1 MRKSRNPKHELRE
14 SPSRPARSL
23 RIRLD
28 RYDWI
33 VVSTSGG
40 KDSQTM
46 LRLVCRLAKE
56 AGVLD
61 RVVAVHADMGRVEWP
76 GVPELAAEQAA
87 HYDVRF
93 EVVSRPQGDLLQHVR
108 DRSASL
114 RARAKNVPPVP
125 SPTCRYCTSHHK
137 SNQIEKVYT
146 RLAAETR
153 AATPPVPSPTNRY
166 CTSDHKRDQIG
177 KVMTALASET
187 RAAPGKAVMPW
198 MKPTQRYCTSD
209 HKRDQQAKLLTR
221 LAGER
226 KGKRPVR
233 ILQCMGMRAGES
245 CARSKLR
252 PFYLD
257 RRTSNT
263 RKRVHI
269 WLPIHGM
276 TGDEVWADVWSSG
289 VRYHPVYDQGMP
301 RLSCCFCIYMPKPAL
316 VLAAKLMPD
325 LAREYAAVEQ
335 EVGFT
340 FRKELPMAEVIR
352 IAESGEDCG
361 PITTWEM

>member
-1 MRKSRNPKHELRE
+1 MQLKVRLR
-14 SPSRPARSL
+14 S
-23 RIRLD
+23 
-28 RYDWI
+28 YDWI

-46 LRLVCRLAKE
+46 LRHVCQLAKQ

-87 HYDVRF
+87 SYGVRF

-108 DRSASL
+108 DRARTLRSRASA
-114 RARAKNVPPVP
+114 A
-125 SPTCRYCTSHHK
+125 
-137 SNQIEKVYT
+137 
-146 RLAAETR
+146 
-153 AATPPVPSPTNRY
+153 PPVPSPTNRY
-166 CTSDHKRDQIG
+166 CTSDHKRDQIA
-177 KVMTALASET
+177 KVMTVLAGEL
-187 RAAPGKAVMPW
+187 RAEKGKAVMPW
-198 MKPTQRYCTSD
+198 MKPSQRYCTSD

-221 LAGER
+221 LAGEK
-226 KGKRPVR
+226 KGKPKPVR

-245 CARSKLR
+245 VARSKLR

-257 RRTSNT
+257 RRNSNG
-263 RKRVHI
+263 RKRIHI
-269 WLPIHGM
+269 WLPIHDW
-276 TGDEVWADVWSSG
+276 TVDEVWADVKASG
-289 VRYHPVYDQGMP
+289 VRYHEVYDQGMP

-325 LAREYAAVEQ
+325 LAKEYAKVEQ
-335 EVGFT
+335 EVGFS

-352 IAESGEDCG
+352 LAESGEDCG

>member
-1 MRKSRNPKHELRE
+1 MCQQQTLMASHRATRQQPRV
-14 SPSRPARSL
+14 
-23 RIRLD
+23 RLE

-46 LRLVCRLAKE
+46 LRMVCKLADQ

-87 HYDVRF
+87 HYGVRF

-108 DRSASL
+108 DRSKSL
-114 RARAKNVPPVP
+114 RARAK
-125 SPTCRYCTSHHK
+125 
-137 SNQIEKVYT
+137 
-146 RLAAETR
+146 AD
-153 AATPPVPSPTNRY
+153 PPVPSPTNRY
-166 CTSDHKRDQIG
+166 CTSDHKRDQIA
-177 KVMTALASET
+177 KVMTGLASES
-187 RAAPGKAVMPW
+187 RAEAGKAVMPW
-198 MKPTQRYCTSD
+198 MKPSQRYCTSD

-226 KGKRPVR
+226 KGRRPVR

-245 CARSKLR
+245 VARSKLR
-252 PFYLD
+252 PFHLD
-257 RRTSNT
+257 RRNSNT

-269 WLPIHGM
+269 WLPIHDW
-276 TGDEVWADVWSSG
+276 TAERVWSDVKASG
-289 VRYHPVYDQGMP
+289 VRHHPVYDQGMP

-316 VLAAKLMPD
+316 VLAAKLTPG
-325 LAREYAAVEQ
+325 LAREYAKVEE
-335 EVGFT
+335 EVGYS

-352 IAESGEDCG
+352 LAESGEDCG